1 MQDDGDALENKL
13 GEAKGSLAAAYA
25 ALNRNYDEQRKGG
38 DQTRS
43 NTLSDVART
52 YVGTN
57 SPGGSDKNKLIP
69 GSNRSSGTSRP
80 DRSERGGNGL
90 GKFLET
96 EDLEK
101 LNMLA
106 AAQKVAAYHVQQS
119 PLLTVVRTLLSLFYA
134 EYHHISFDPG
144 TASCLSLRS
153 AVFCSDATC
162 CELY

>member
-1 MQDDGDALENKL
+1 MQEDVEGLDQM

-25 ALNRNYDEQRKGG
+25 ALNQNYEKQRMNGY
-38 DQTRS
+38 DQNRS

-52 YVGTN
+52 YADTA
-57 SPGGSDKNKLIP
+57 SHGGSGKKKRL
-69 GSNRSSGTSRP
+69 GSSEPSSESPHPSRGAY
-80 DRSERGGNGL
+80 GGNGM

-119 PLLTVVRTLLSLFYA
+119 PMLTVVRPHALF
-134 EYHHISFDPG
+134 
-144 TASCLSLRS
+144 L
-153 AVFCSDATC
+153 
-162 CELY
+162 